1 MPPVRRPVLLHF
13 KFEISVTV
21 KSMLGTRN
29 WTTLLLVLCPISPPA
44 AAVPSS
50 ARNLYRRIQNLSTS
64 HLHSNWKTTN
74 PYPLYTY
81 LFFLHFFDI
90 FAYCFSCTG
99 TSGMGASMAAG
110 YDNYSAGLSASY
122 SRSKIFFYYYNFY
135 LHSKTES
142 YMTFYTFDI

>member
-1 MPPVRRPVLLHF
+1 MKSKWKTIKSNGLPMPPFRKPVLFHL

-29 WTTLLLVLCPISPPA
+29 WTMLLLVLCPISPA

-50 ARNLYRRIQNLSTS
+50 ARNLYRCIQNFATS

-74 PYPLYTY
+74 PYLSIPICFSHTSLT
-81 LFFLHFFDI
+81 FE
-90 FAYCFSCTG
+90 YCFSCTG
-99 TSGMGASMAAG
+99 TSGMGASMATG

-122 SRSKIFFYYYNFY
+122 SRSKIFFYY
-135 LHSKTES
+135 
-142 YMTFYTFDI
+142 